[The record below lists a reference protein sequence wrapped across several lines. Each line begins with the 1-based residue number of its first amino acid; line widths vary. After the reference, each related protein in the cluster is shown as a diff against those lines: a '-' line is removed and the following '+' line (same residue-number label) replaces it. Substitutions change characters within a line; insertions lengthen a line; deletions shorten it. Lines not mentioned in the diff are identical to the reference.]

1 MLLHVI
7 GDRRD
12 DYLSVDD
19 EGRVIAYIN
28 GGIANGN
35 QIWLPQDEIASG
47 VGGTRGE
54 VRFADLDGDG
64 RVEYLHV
71 HENGAVTSWRN
82 VGAVDSAFPGRVTW
96 VPQGQIVS
104 GIGKDGEGVHFADLN
119 GIYFNLPHT
128 DICSQL
134 TCLQVTAA
142 RSISTLRRMAQ

>member
-1 MLLHVI
+1 LLDVL
-7 GDRRD
+7 GDGRD

-28 GGIANGN
+28 GGVANGN

-47 VGGTRGE
+47 VGATRGE

-71 HENGAVTSWRN
+71 HENGAVDSWRN
-82 VGAVDSAFPGRVTW
+82 VGAADSAFPGRVTW
-96 VPQGQIVS
+96 VPQGQIAS

-119 GIYFNLPHT
+119 GIYFNLPHEA
-128 DICSQL
+128 ICFQL
-134 TCLQVTAA
+134 TGLQVTAA
-142 RSISTLRRMAQ
+142 RSISMLPQMVQ